1 METYEVM
8 KQRHQKEVNDFPLGA
23 AFSDK
28 QFEEMMKNW
37 GLTVNDCDK
46 ICRIGSGMFVRK
58 SDHKAMHEMFDRH
71 EKELQDAIKADK
83 TGDEFIYGMFYS
95 ELCNHEYCVTGD
107 LSETLDVLGLTVD
120 EVNDNPAMLNALHKA
135 VKAAGSIEW

>member
-1 METYEVM
+1 METYEAM

-37 GLTVNDCDK
+37 GLTVKDCDK
-46 ICRIGSGMFVRK
+46 IYRIGSGMYVRK
-58 SDHKAMHEMFDRH
+58 SDHKAMHEMLDGH
-71 EKELQDAIKADK
+71 EKELRDAIEADK
-83 TGDEFIYGMFYS
+83 TGDEFIYGMFYY
-95 ELCNHEYCVTGD
+95 ELCNHEYCITGD

-120 EVNDNPAMLNALHKA
+120 EINDNPAMVNALHKA
-135 VKAAGSIEW
+135 AKAAGSIEW

>member
-46 ICRIGSGMFVRK
+46 IYRIGSGMFVRK

-71 EKELQDAIKADK
+71 EKELQDAIKVDK
-83 TGDEFIYGMFYS
+83 TGDEFIYGMFYY
-95 ELCNHEYCVTGD
+95 ELCNHEYCITGD
-107 LSETLDVLGLTVD
+107 LSETLDALGLTVD
-120 EVNDNPAMLNALHKA
+120 EVNDNPAMLKALRKA
-135 VKAAGSIEW
+135 TKAAASIEW

>member
-46 ICRIGSGMFVRK
+46 IYRIGSGMFVRK

-83 TGDEFIYGMFYS
+83 TGNEFIYGMFYS

-135 VKAAGSIEW
+135 AKAAGSIEW

>member
-1 METYEVM
+1 METYEAM
-8 KQRHQKEVNDFPLGA
+8 RQRQQKEVNDFPLGA

-58 SDHKAMHEMFDRH
+58 SDRKAMHEMFDRH

-83 TGDEFIYGMFYS
+83 TGDEFIY
-95 ELCNHEYCVTGD
+95 
-107 LSETLDVLGLTVD
+107 
-120 EVNDNPAMLNALHKA
+120 
-135 VKAAGSIEW
+135 

>member
-1 METYEVM
+1 METYEAM

-37 GLTVNDCDK
+37 GLTVKDCDK
-46 ICRIGSGMFVRK
+46 IYRIGSGMYVRK

-71 EKELQDAIKADK
+71 EKELQDAIEADK
-83 TGDEFIYGMFYS
+83 TGDEFIYGMFYY
-95 ELCNHEYCVTGD
+95 ELCNHEYCITGD
-107 LSETLDVLGLTVD
+107 LSETLDVLGLTAN

-135 VKAAGSIEW
+135 AKAAGW

>member
-1 METYEVM
+1 METYEAM

-37 GLTVNDCDK
+37 GLTVKDCDK
-46 ICRIGSGMFVRK
+46 IYRIGSGMYVRK

-71 EKELQDAIKADK
+71 EKELQDAIEADK
-83 TGDEFIYGMFYS
+83 TGDEFIYGMFYY
-95 ELCNHEYCVTGD
+95 ELCNHEYCITGD
-107 LSETLDVLGLTVD
+107 LSETLDVLGLTAN

-135 VKAAGSIEW
+135 AKAAGSIEW

>member
-1 METYEVM
+1 METYKVM

-46 ICRIGSGMFVRK
+46 IYRIGSGMFVRK

-83 TGDEFIYGMFYS
+83 TGDEFIYGMFYY

-120 EVNDNPAMLNALHKA
+120 EVNNNPAMLNALHKA
-135 VKAAGSIEW
+135 TKAAGSIEW

>member
-37 GLTVNDCDK
+37 GLTVKDCDK
-46 ICRIGSGMFVRK
+46 IYRIGSGMYVRK

-71 EKELQDAIKADK
+71 EKELQDAIKGDK
-83 TGDEFIYGMFYS
+83 TGDEFIYGMFYH

-107 LSETLDVLGLTVD
+107 LSETLDVLDLTID
-120 EVNDNPAMLNALHKA
+120 EVNDNPAMLNALRKA
-135 VKAAGSIEW
+135 AKAAGSIKW